1 MIGGSKM
8 FEHHK
13 KESPI
18 LSLAG
23 IGGGPSSYIFYSA
36 SGDANEV
43 KEISRSLRF
52 NGEDS
57 SNLPKLARNGTAGN
71 QRTWTFSTWLKRG
84 ATGSRDQVFS
94 AAGSHNTYIEFQSNK
109 LMIEDYGSG
118 VNFKVQLRRHFIDS
132 SAWYHI
138 VVVVDT
144 TVSSPASDRV
154 RIYVNGKRETEFEG
168 TPTYPT
174 ENYDTSVNDTGEHKI
189 GQFPGNTN
197 FPFKGYLADVH
208 LVDGTAITE
217 TNGVIDAFGFFD
229 AYNVWQPKAYSA
241 SHGNNGFNLTF
252 LDTSSTAAIGNDSA
266 GSNNYTP
273 TNLVASGGTANAI
286 DLDGNDYI
294 EFPGPGDGISGDF
307 TMEAFFLMDSSSGGF
322 ERIFSTNEGSYSDEQ
337 TIIRRHSNG
346 NIQFYC
352 GDSSPSDHEGPAIT
366 HSVWHH
372 VAMVRSGNTVSY
384 YYDGSRLSTDT
395 NTTSFDVTK
404 LVVGGG
410 IGSEQWTGDIHGARF
425 TLGQALYSGATYTVP
440 TSAITTTSQ
449 GAIASNVKVLA
460 GTTSTVNEN
469 AGTLGNGTNNGDPTA
484 TVANV
489 FGDPKG
495 LDVLHDSPSNLT
507 ADSGNNIGN
516 YATLNPL
523 RNNQTLSNG
532 NLDVVGGS
540 SWQRSCS
547 TLSMGSGKWYWEYEI
562 TASNEHIVGVGPL
575 DMQLSGNLGA
585 GDPAGSGFNT
595 EIGSV
600 SGTGANGSWSNTGGL
615 TTGALIGVAFDADAG
630 NMYIYVNGTA
640 LNSGTASHTGLTD
653 GPYEAVFSLNGSS
666 RSGSV
671 NFGQRPFKYT
681 PPTNY
686 LPLCSKN
693 LEATTVGVGSSL
705 FDIDLYD
712 GTGSALSRSN
722 FSFSPEFLWFKQR
735 SQDSTS
741 HALFDVLRGGDKRL
755 QSNER
760 NAEADISSYGGGVT
774 SFDDDGFT
782 LGTWSTI
789 NADTENYVAWAWEA
803 GGVPTTDN
811 VAAAGQVPTAGSA
824 KINGANMT
832 SSLAGTI
839 QITRLTAN
847 TTTGLSIITFEN
859 PNSQETLGHG
869 LGKKPEMIWVKSRDT
884 GGNSNPWQV
893 YHKGI
898 GNAKKLLW
906 DVADAMGDTS
916 VWGTTDPTST
926 LFTLNDNVNDSWVAY
941 VWTGVEGFSS
951 FGSYEGGSG
960 ALFVPCGFQPKW
972 VMVKNADMSNEEWI
986 ILDTSRDPTNV
997 AGHTLYADSSTY
1009 EVDYRTG
1016 GSARSVSFLANGFQV
1031 HNGNPLL
1038 QSGTHIY
1045 AAFAEHP
1052 LATARA
1058 R

>member
-23 IGGGPSSYIFYSA
+23 VGGGPSSYIFYSA
-36 SGDANEV
+36 SGGGNVV

-57 SNLPKLARNGTAGN
+57 SNPPKLARNGTAGN

-84 ATGSRDQVFS
+84 TTGSREQIFS
-94 AAGSHNTYIEFQSNK
+94 AAGSHNTYIEFQSDK
-109 LMIEDYGSG
+109 LMIEDYSPG
-118 VNFKVQLRRHFIDS
+118 VNFKVQLRRHFIDP

-174 ENYDTSVNDTGEHKI
+174 ENYETSVNDTGEHKI

-197 FPFKGYLADVH
+197 FPLKGYLADVH

-217 TNGVIDAFGFFD
+217 TNGVVDAFGFFD
-229 AYNVWQPKAYSA
+229 DYDVWQPKAYSG

-252 LDTSSTAAIGNDSA
+252 SDTSSAAAIGYDSA

-273 TNLVASGGTANAI
+273 TNLVASALAAGSVSGAGTPANASGSGGWAQAF
-286 DLDGNDYI
+286 DGNTGTLVYSSTGSETTTFTFDTPIPWTSKIRIYAGQNATSGTNI
-294 EFPGPGDGISGDF
+294 IANGVNLSSSVTWALSGDWQEV
-307 TMEAFFLMDSSSGGF
+307 TSYLTSPLTSLSLTSVSGSSS
-322 ERIFSTNEGSYSDEQ
+322 N
-337 TIIRRHSNG
+337 IR
-346 NIQFYC
+346 
-352 GDSSPSDHEGPAIT
+352 AIEI
-366 HSVWHH
+366 
-372 VAMVRSGNTVSY
+372 
-384 YYDGSRLSTDT
+384 D
-395 NTTSFDVTK
+395 DV
-404 LVVGGG
+404 VV
-410 IGSEQWTGDIHGARF
+410 TR
-425 TLGQALYSGATYTVP
+425 
-440 TSAITTTSQ
+440 
-449 GAIASNVKVLA
+449 
-460 GTTSTVNEN
+460 
-469 AGTLGNGTNNGDPTA
+469 
-484 TVANV
+484 ANV
-489 FGDPKG
+489 DNV
-495 LDVLHDSPSNLT
+495 DAIRDSPSNLSAST
-507 ADSGNNIGN
+507 GNNQGN

-532 NLDVVGGS
+532 NLDVTGGS
-540 SWQRSCS
+540 SWQRSVS
-547 TLSMGSGKWYWEYEI
+547 TLSMSSGKWYWEYTI
-562 TASNEHIVGVGPL
+562 TASNEHLVGVGPL

-585 GDPAGSGFNT
+585 GSPPGSGYGT
-595 EIGSV
+595 ELGQV
-600 SGTGANGSWSNTGGL
+600 NGTGANGSWSNTGAS
-615 TTGALIGVAFDADAG
+615 GAGDVIGIAFDADAG
-630 NMYIYVNGTA
+630 NMYVYKNGA
-640 LNSGTASHTGLTD
+640 SLNSGAASHTGLTD

-671 NFGQRPFKYT
+671 NFGQKPFKYA
-681 PPTNY
+681 PPVNY

-705 FDIDLYD
+705 FDISLWTGNNSASNRVITDTLSFTPD
-712 GTGSALSRSN
+712 MVWGKQRTDPSRSHQLFDSARGTGSGKDITPSERHA
-722 FSFSPEFLWFKQR
+722 EGY
-735 SQDSTS
+735 DSAT
-741 HALFDVLRGGDKRL
+741 
-755 QSNER
+755 
-760 NAEADISSYGGGVT
+760 YGYLN
-774 SFDDDGFT
+774 SFDANGFT
-782 LGTWSTI
+782 VAKGSDSSGGNNYW
-789 NADTENYVAWAWEA
+789 NADSEDYVGWIWKA
-803 GGVPTTDN
+803 GGAPTVDN
-811 VAAAGQVPTAGSA
+811 SANAGQVPTAGSA

-832 SSLAGTI
+832 TALAGTI

-847 TTTGLSIITFEN
+847 TLTGLSIISFEN
-859 PNSQETLGHG
+859 PSDQQTLGHG

-893 YHKGI
+893 YHRGI
-898 GNAKKLLW
+898 GNNKKLLW
-906 DVADAMGDTS
+906 DVNDAMGDSS

-926 LFTLNDNVNDSWVAY
+926 VFTLNDNVDDSWIAY

-960 ALFVPCGFQPKW
+960 TPYVHCGFQPKW
-972 VMVKNADMSNEEWI
+972 VMVKNADRSGEEWI
-986 ILDTSRDPTNV
+986 ILDAARDLTNP
-997 AGHTLYADSSTY
+997 AGHTLYADSPTY
-1009 EVDYRTG
+1009 EIDYRTG
-1016 GSARSVSFLANGFQV
+1016 GNARSVSFLGNGFRV
-1031 HNGNPLL
+1031 NGGNPLN
-1038 QSGTHIY
+1038 QTGTHIY